1 MLLCRIVLALLLLV
15 LLHYSQAEEETTQ
28 LPQVSLAESL
38 ARSAASSASSSLLQS
53 DPFIARNQRQCF
65 ETRSLVACIKYKAS
79 KLVWKLATNSLGFF
93 PSEYGRDKGRW
104 LRLVQLGEPADE
116 VVVFNDAKSLEG
128 GSAQSKVVCRRTLI
142 DHLRLVS
149 VQSEW
154 MPPADVYHP
163 SGCRLIRIRI

>member
-15 LLHYSQAEEETTQ
+15 LLHYSQAEEEKETTH

-38 ARSAASSASSSLLQS
+38 ARSAASSGSSSLFQS

-93 PSEYGRDKGRW
+93 PSEYGRDLAADKGRW

-149 VQSEW
+149 VQRFLFQVIW
-154 MPPADVYHP
+154 
-163 SGCRLIRIRI
+163 RFT